1 MSKLSKLNSDNINGL
16 ININADSITDTNQT
30 STNIYGTNLYINN
43 QLINFG
49 SYVTSSYLASNY
61 ALISSLSNYVLT
73 STLSST
79 LNNYATIS
87 YVNSQLSNYA
97 TNGALSSYRLIS
109 DSYAKWEVDNMVA
122 GLSAGIAA
130 NGAATTGVI
139 ASLAATNATVAGLVG
154 SVATLD
160 GQVSTLQT
168 KTIYQSTGSGLSGP
182 YTQFINNLN
191 VSNGISNAIQ
201 LKDTGEAVVST
212 LTTTNIQPNGTT
224 ISMSGNNINIGG
236 LTSVIYI
243 NGLPYSAFNQLNF
256 LNQW

>member
-1 MSKLSKLNSDNINGL
+1 MNRLNSENINGL
-16 ININADSITDTNQT
+16 ITIDADSINATSITDTNQT
-30 STNIYGTNLYINN
+30 STNIYGENLYINN

-49 SYVTSSYLASNY
+49 SYVTSSYLTSQLN
-61 ALISSLSNYVLT
+61 NYVL
-73 STLSST
+73 SSYLSSQ
-79 LNNYATIS
+79 LSNYATIS

-122 GLSAGIAA
+122 GLSAGIATNA
-130 NGAATTGVI
+130 AATTGVI

-191 VSNGISNAIQ
+191 VSNGVSNAIQ
-201 LKDTGEAVVST
+201 LKNTGEAIVST
-212 LTTTNIQPNGTT
+212 LTTTYIQPNSTT
-224 ISMSGNNINIGG
+224 ISISGNNINIGG

-256 LNQW
+256 LSQW